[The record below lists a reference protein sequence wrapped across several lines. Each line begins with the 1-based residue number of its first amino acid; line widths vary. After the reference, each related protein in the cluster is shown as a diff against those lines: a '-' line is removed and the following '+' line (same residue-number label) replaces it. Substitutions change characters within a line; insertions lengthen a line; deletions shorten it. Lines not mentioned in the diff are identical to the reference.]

1 MRRMIAASVARRIA
15 LKKMGAGALALAA
28 PMQVLAAV
36 SDAGKPVVK
45 ARRIISVGGALTE
58 IVYALGAQGE
68 LVGVDT
74 TSLYPAV
81 AQQLPQVGY
90 ARTLSAEGV
99 LALAPTQLIAT
110 EEAGPQAVLRQVRD
124 AGVPVAVLNAN
135 NQFEGLLERVK
146 QVGQITGRADSAA
159 RLAQALQQQW
169 DGALGKVRQRSPS
182 PVQSAVRVL
191 FILAHA
197 PNQVMVGG
205 RQTGADAMLAYA
217 GAVNVMGGQGG
228 LGGFAGYKPL
238 TPEAVIAARPDIVL
252 VTDQGL
258 KASGGVDGI
267 LKLPGLAQTPAGRKH
282 RIVSLEAML
291 LLGFGPRM
299 PQALAE
305 LDAAFA
311 KAMTA

>member
-15 LKKMGAGALALAA
+15 LKKMGAGALALAT

-45 ARRIISVGGALTE
+45 ARRIVSVGGALTE

-99 LALAPTQLIAT
+99 LSLAPTQLIAT

-146 QVGQITGRADSAA
+146 QVGRITGRADSAA

>member
-45 ARRIISVGGALTE
+45 ARRIVSVGGALTE

-74 TSLYPAV
+74 TSLYPVV

-99 LALAPTQLIAT
+99 LSLAPTQLIAT

-146 QVGQITGRADSAA
+146 QVGQITGRADPAA

-169 DGALGKVRQRSPS
+169 DGALGKVRERQHAP
-182 PVQSAVRVL
+182 VRVL

-205 RQTGADAMLAYA
+205 RETGADAMLAYA
-217 GAVNVMGGQGG
+217 GAVNVMGGSAS
-228 LGGFAGYKPL
+228 FAGYKPL

-311 KAMTA
+311 KAMAA

>member
-36 SDAGKPVVK
+36 SDAGTPVVK
-45 ARRIISVGGALTE
+45 ARRIVSVGGALTE
-58 IVYALGAQGE
+58 IVYALEAQGE

-74 TSLYPAV
+74 TSLYPVV

-99 LALAPTQLIAT
+99 LSLAPTQLIAT

-135 NQFEGLLERVK
+135 NQFEGLLDRVK
-146 QVGQITGRADSAA
+146 QVGRIMGRADPAA

-169 DGALGKVRQRSPS
+169 HGALGKVRQRQHAP
-182 PVQSAVRVL
+182 VRVL

-205 RQTGADAMLAYA
+205 RETGADAMLAYA
-217 GAVNVMGGQGG
+217 GAVNVMGGQ
-228 LGGFAGYKPL
+228 GGFAGYKPL

-282 RIVSLEAML
+282 RTVSLEAML

-311 KAMTA
+311 KAMAA

>member
-45 ARRIISVGGALTE
+45 ARRIVSVGGALTE

-99 LALAPTQLIAT
+99 LSLAPTQLIAT

-228 LGGFAGYKPL
+228 LDGFAGYKPL

-267 LKLPGLAQTPAGRKH
+267 LKLPGLARTPAGRKH

>member
-36 SDAGKPVVK
+36 ADAGKPLAK
-45 ARRIISVGGALTE
+45 ARRIVSVGGALTE
-58 IVYALGAQGE
+58 IVYALEAQGE

-99 LALAPTQLIAT
+99 LSLAPTQLIAT
-110 EEAGPQAVLRQVRD
+110 EEAGPQTVLRQVRD

-135 NQFEGLLERVK
+135 NRFEGLLERVK
-146 QVGQITGRADSAA
+146 QVGQITGRPDPAA
-159 RLAQALQQQW
+159 RLAQSLQQQW
-169 DGALGKVRQRSPS
+169 SGALAKVRQRQHAP
-182 PVQSAVRVL
+182 VRVL

-205 RQTGADAMLAYA
+205 RETGADAMLAYA
-217 GAVNVMGGQGG
+217 GAANVMGGQ
-228 LGGFAGYKPL
+228 GGFAGYKPL
-238 TPEAVIAARPDIVL
+238 TPEAVIAARPDVVL
-252 VTDQGL
+252 VTAQGL

-267 LKLPGLAQTPAGRKH
+267 LKLPGLAQTPAGRQH
-282 RIVSLEAML
+282 RIVSQEAML

-311 KAMTA
+311 KAMAA

>member
-36 SDAGKPVVK
+36 SDAAKPMVK
-45 ARRIISVGGALTE
+45 ARRIVSVGGALTE
-58 IVYALGAQGE
+58 IVYALEAQGE

-99 LALAPTQLIAT
+99 LSLAPTQLIAT
-110 EEAGPQAVLRQVRD
+110 EEAGPQTVLRQVRD

-135 NQFEGLLERVK
+135 NKFEGLLERVK
-146 QVGQITGRADSAA
+146 QVGQITGRADPAA

-169 DGALGKVRQRSPS
+169 DGALGKVRQRSHAP
-182 PVQSAVRVL
+182 VRVL

-205 RQTGADAMLAYA
+205 RETGADAMLAYA
-217 GAVNVMGGQGG
+217 GAVNVMGGPA
-228 LGGFAGYKPL
+228 GFAGYKPL

>member
-36 SDAGKPVVK
+36 SDAGKPVAK
-45 ARRIISVGGALTE
+45 ARRIVSVGGALTE
-58 IVYALGAQGE
+58 IVYALEAQGE

-99 LALAPTQLIAT
+99 LSLAPTQLIAT

-135 NQFEGLLERVK
+135 NRFEGLLDRVK
-146 QVGQITGRADSAA
+146 QVGQITGRADPAA

-169 DGALGKVRQRSPS
+169 DGALGKVRQRQHAP
-182 PVQSAVRVL
+182 VRVL

-205 RQTGADAMLAYA
+205 RETGADAMLAYA
-217 GAVNVMGGQGG
+217 GAVNVMGGQ
-228 LGGFAGYKPL
+228 GGFAGYKPL

-311 KAMTA
+311 KAMAA

>member
-36 SDAGKPVVK
+36 SDAGKPVAK
-45 ARRIISVGGALTE
+45 ARRIVSVGGALTE
-58 IVYALGAQGE
+58 IVYALEAQGE

-99 LALAPTQLIAT
+99 LSLAPTQLIAT

-135 NQFEGLLERVK
+135 NKFEGLLERVK
-146 QVGQITGRADSAA
+146 QVGQITGRTDPAA

-169 DGALGKVRQRSPS
+169 DGALGKVRQRQHAP
-182 PVQSAVRVL
+182 VRVL

-205 RQTGADAMLAYA
+205 RETGADAMLAYA
-217 GAVNVMGGQGG
+217 GAVNVMGGSAS
-228 LGGFAGYKPL
+228 FAGYKPL

-299 PQALAE
+299 PQALAD

-311 KAMTA
+311 KAMAA

>member
-36 SDAGKPVVK
+36 SDAGKPVAK
-45 ARRIISVGGALTE
+45 ARRIVSVGGALTE
-58 IVYALGAQGE
+58 IVYALDAQAE

-74 TSLYPAV
+74 TSLYPAT

-99 LALAPTQLIAT
+99 LSLAPTQLIAT
-110 EEAGPQAVLRQVRD
+110 EEAGPQTVLRQVRD

-146 QVGQITGRADSAA
+146 QVGQITGRVEPAA
-159 RLAQALQQQW
+159 RLAQNLRQQW
-169 DGALGKVRQRSPS
+169 SGALAKVRKRQHAP
-182 PVQSAVRVL
+182 VRVL

-205 RQTGADAMLAYA
+205 RETGADAMLAYA

-228 LGGFAGYKPL
+228 FAGYKPL
-238 TPEAVIAARPDIVL
+238 TPEAVIAARPDVVL

-267 LKLPGLAQTPAGRKH
+267 LTLPGLAQTPAGKQH
-282 RIVSLEAML
+282 RIVSQEAML

-311 KAMTA
+311 KAMAA

>member
-36 SDAGKPVVK
+36 TDAGKPLAK
-45 ARRIISVGGALTE
+45 ARRIVSVGGALTE
-58 IVYALGAQGE
+58 IVYALDAQGE

-99 LALAPTQLIAT
+99 LSLAPTQLIAT

-124 AGVPVAVLNAN
+124 AGVPVAVLSAN

-146 QVGQITGRADSAA
+146 QVGRITGRADPAA
-159 RLAQALQQQW
+159 RLAQSLQQQW
-169 DGALGKVRQRSPS
+169 SGALAKVQQRQHAP
-182 PVQSAVRVL
+182 VRVL

-205 RQTGADAMLAYA
+205 RETGADAMLAYA
-217 GAVNVMGGQGG
+217 GAVNVMGGQ
-228 LGGFAGYKPL
+228 GGFAGYKPL

-282 RIVSLEAML
+282 RIVSQEAML

-305 LDAAFA
+305 LGAAFA
-311 KAMTA
+311 KAMAA

>member
-36 SDAGKPVVK
+36 SDAGKPVAK
-45 ARRIISVGGALTE
+45 ARRIVSVGGALTE

-74 TSLYPAV
+74 TSLYPVV

-99 LALAPTQLIAT
+99 LSLAPTQLIAT

-146 QVGQITGRADSAA
+146 QVGQITGRADPAA

-169 DGALGKVRQRSPS
+169 DGALGKVRQRQHAP
-182 PVQSAVRVL
+182 VRVL

-205 RQTGADAMLAYA
+205 RETGADAMLAYA

-228 LGGFAGYKPL
+228 FTGYKPL

-282 RIVSLEAML
+282 RIVSQEAML

-311 KAMTA
+311 KAMAA

>member
-36 SDAGKPVVK
+36 TDAGKPLAK
-45 ARRIISVGGALTE
+45 ARRIVSVGGALTE
-58 IVYALGAQGE
+58 IVYALEAQGE

-99 LALAPTQLIAT
+99 LSLAPTQLIAT

-124 AGVPVAVLNAN
+124 AGVPVAVLSAN
-135 NQFEGLLERVK
+135 NKFEGLLERVK
-146 QVGQITGRADSAA
+146 QVGQITGRADPAA
-159 RLAQALQQQW
+159 RLAQSLQQQW
-169 DGALGKVRQRSPS
+169 SGALAKVRQRSHS
-182 PVQSAVRVL
+182 PVRVL

-205 RQTGADAMLAYA
+205 RETGADAMLAYA
-217 GAVNVMGGQGG
+217 GAVNVMGGQ
-228 LGGFAGYKPL
+228 GGFAGYKPL

-282 RIVSLEAML
+282 RIVSQEAML

-305 LDAAFA
+305 LDTAFA
-311 KAMTA
+311 KAMAA

>member
-36 SDAGKPVVK
+36 SDAGKPLAK
-45 ARRIISVGGALTE
+45 ARRIVSVGGALTE

-81 AQQLPQVGY
+81 ARQLPQVGY

-99 LALAPTQLIAT
+99 LSLAPTQLIAT

-124 AGVPVAVLNAN
+124 AGVPVAVLSAN

-146 QVGQITGRADSAA
+146 QVGRITGRAESAA
-159 RLAQALQQQW
+159 RLAQSLQQQW
-169 DGALGKVRQRSPS
+169 RGALAKVQQRQHAP
-182 PVQSAVRVL
+182 VRVL

-205 RQTGADAMLAYA
+205 RETGADAMLAYA
-217 GAVNVMGGQGG
+217 GAVNVMGGQ
-228 LGGFAGYKPL
+228 GGFAGYKPL

-267 LKLPGLAQTPAGRKH
+267 LKLPGLAQTPAGRKQ
-282 RIVSLEAML
+282 RIVSQEAML

-299 PQALAE
+299 PLALAE

-311 KAMTA
+311 KAMAA

>member
-36 SDAGKPVVK
+36 SDAGKPLAK
-45 ARRIISVGGALTE
+45 ARRIVSVGGALTE
-58 IVYALGAQGE
+58 IVYALEAQGE

-99 LALAPTQLIAT
+99 LSLAPTQLIAT

-135 NQFEGLLERVK
+135 NRFEGLLERVK
-146 QVGQITGRADSAA
+146 QVGQITGRPDPAA
-159 RLAQALQQQW
+159 RLAQSLQQQW
-169 DGALGKVRQRSPS
+169 SGALAKVRQRQHAP
-182 PVQSAVRVL
+182 VRVL

-205 RQTGADAMLAYA
+205 RETGADAMLAYA
-217 GAVNVMGGQGG
+217 GTVNVMGGQ
-228 LGGFAGYKPL
+228 GGFAGYKPL

-305 LDAAFA
+305 LDAAFV
-311 KAMTA
+311 KAMAA

>member
-36 SDAGKPVVK
+36 SDAGKPLAK
-45 ARRIISVGGALTE
+45 ARRIVSVGGALTE
-58 IVYALGAQGE
+58 IVYALEAQGE

-99 LALAPTQLIAT
+99 LSLAPTQLIAT
-110 EEAGPQAVLRQVRD
+110 EEAGPQTVLRQVRD

-135 NQFEGLLERVK
+135 NRFEGLLERVK
-146 QVGQITGRADSAA
+146 QVGQITGRPDPAA
-159 RLAQALQQQW
+159 RLAQSLQQQW
-169 DGALGKVRQRSPS
+169 SGAMAKVRQRQHAP
-182 PVQSAVRVL
+182 VRVL

-205 RQTGADAMLAYA
+205 RETGADAMLAYA

-228 LGGFAGYKPL
+228 FAGYKPL
-238 TPEAVIAARPDIVL
+238 TPEAVIAARPDVVL

-267 LKLPGLAQTPAGRKH
+267 LKLPGLAQTPAGRQH
-282 RIVSLEAML
+282 RIVSQEAML

-311 KAMTA
+311 KAMAA

>member
-36 SDAGKPVVK
+36 SDAGTPVVK
-45 ARRIISVGGALTE
+45 ARRIVSVGGALTE
-58 IVYALGAQGE
+58 IVYALEAQGE

-74 TSLYPAV
+74 TSLYPVV

-99 LALAPTQLIAT
+99 LSLAPTQLIAT

-135 NQFEGLLERVK
+135 NQFEGLLDRVK
-146 QVGQITGRADSAA
+146 QVGRIMGRADPAA

-169 DGALGKVRQRSPS
+169 HGALGKVRQRQHAP
-182 PVQSAVRVL
+182 VRVL

-205 RQTGADAMLAYA
+205 RETGADAMLAYA
-217 GAVNVMGGQGG
+217 GAVNVMGGQ
-228 LGGFAGYKPL
+228 GGFAGYKPL

-267 LKLPGLAQTPAGRKH
+267 LKLPGLAQTPTGRKH
-282 RIVSLEAML
+282 RTVSLEAML

-311 KAMTA
+311 KAMAA

>member
-36 SDAGKPVVK
+36 SDAAKPIIK
-45 ARRIISVGGALTE
+45 ARRIVSVGGALTE
-58 IVYALGAQGE
+58 IIYALEAQGE

-99 LALAPTQLIAT
+99 LSLAPTQLIAT

-135 NQFEGLLERVK
+135 NKFEGLLARVK
-146 QVGQITGRADSAA
+146 QVGQITGRTDPAA

-169 DGALGKVRQRSPS
+169 NGALAKVGQRSHAP
-182 PVQSAVRVL
+182 VRVL

-205 RQTGADAMLAYA
+205 RETGADAMLAYA

-228 LGGFAGYKPL
+228 FSGYKPL

-267 LKLPGLAQTPAGRKH
+267 LKLPGLAHTPAGRKH

-299 PQALAE
+299 PQALSE

-311 KAMTA
+311 QAMAA

>member
-36 SDAGKPVVK
+36 SDAAKPTIK
-45 ARRIISVGGALTE
+45 ARRIVSVGGALTE
-58 IVYALGAQGE
+58 IIYALEAQGE

-99 LALAPTQLIAT
+99 LSLAPTQLIAT

-135 NQFEGLLERVK
+135 NKFEGLLARVK
-146 QVGQITGRADSAA
+146 QVGQITGRTDPAA

-169 DGALGKVRQRSPS
+169 NGALAKVGQRSHVP
-182 PVQSAVRVL
+182 VRVL

-205 RQTGADAMLAYA
+205 RETGADAMLAYA

-228 LGGFAGYKPL
+228 FSGYKPL
-238 TPEAVIAARPDIVL
+238 TPEAVIAARPDLVL

-299 PQALAE
+299 PQALAD

-311 KAMTA
+311 QAMAA

>member
-15 LKKMGAGALALAA
+15 LKKMGAGALALAT

-36 SDAGKPVVK
+36 TDAAKPQAK
-45 ARRIISVGGALTE
+45 ARRIVSVGGALTE
-58 IVYALGAQGE
+58 IVYALEAQGE

-81 AQQLPQVGY
+81 ARQLPQVGY

-99 LALAPTQLIAT
+99 LSLAPTQLIAT
-110 EEAGPQAVLRQVRD
+110 EEAGPQAVLRQVRE
-124 AGVPVAVLNAN
+124 AGVPVAVLSAN

-146 QVGQITGRADSAA
+146 QVGRITGRAEPAA
-159 RLAQALQQQW
+159 RLAQSLQQQW
-169 DGALGKVRQRSPS
+169 SGALAKVQQRQHAP
-182 PVQSAVRVL
+182 VRVL

-205 RQTGADAMLAYA
+205 RETGADAMLAYA

-228 LGGFAGYKPL
+228 FAGYKPL
-238 TPEAVIAARPDIVL
+238 TPEAVIAAQPDIVL

-267 LKLPGLAQTPAGRKH
+267 LKLPGLAQTPAGRKQ
-282 RIVSLEAML
+282 RIVSQEAML

-299 PQALAE
+299 PLALAE

-311 KAMTA
+311 KAMAA

>member
-45 ARRIISVGGALTE
+45 ARRIVSVGGALTE

-99 LALAPTQLIAT
+99 LSLAPTQLIAT

>member
-1 MRRMIAASVARRIA
+1 
-15 LKKMGAGALALAA
+15 MGAGALALAA

-45 ARRIISVGGALTE
+45 ARRIVSVGGALTE

-99 LALAPTQLIAT
+99 LSLAPTQLIAT
-110 EEAGPQAVLRQVRD
+110 EEAGPQAVLRQMRD

-135 NQFEGLLERVK
+135 NQFEGLLDRVK
-146 QVGQITGRADSAA
+146 QVGRIMGRADPAA

-169 DGALGKVRQRSPS
+169 NGALGKVRQRQHAP
-182 PVQSAVRVL
+182 VRVL

-205 RQTGADAMLAYA
+205 RETGADAMLAYA
-217 GAVNVMGGQGG
+217 GAVNVMGGQ
-228 LGGFAGYKPL
+228 GGFAGYKPL

-252 VTDQGL
+252 VTDQGF

-311 KAMTA
+311 KAMAA

>member
-36 SDAGKPVVK
+36 ADAGKPLAK
-45 ARRIISVGGALTE
+45 ARRIVSVGGALTE
-58 IVYALGAQGE
+58 IVYALDAQAE

-74 TSLYPAV
+74 TSLYPPT
-81 AQQLPQVGY
+81 AQKLPQVGY

-99 LALAPTQLIAT
+99 LSLAPTQLIAT
-110 EEAGPQAVLRQVRD
+110 EEAGPQTVLRQVRD

-135 NQFEGLLERVK
+135 NQFEGLLDRVK
-146 QVGQITGRADSAA
+146 QVGQITGRPDPAA
-159 RLAQALQQQW
+159 RLAQSLQQQW
-169 DGALGKVRQRSPS
+169 SGALAKVQQRQHAP
-182 PVQSAVRVL
+182 VRVL

-205 RQTGADAMLAYA
+205 RETGADAMLAYA

-228 LGGFAGYKPL
+228 FAGYKPL
-238 TPEAVIAARPDIVL
+238 TPEAVIAARPDVVL
-252 VTDQGL
+252 VTEQGL

-267 LKLPGLAQTPAGRKH
+267 LKLPGLAQTPAGKQH
-282 RIVSLEAML
+282 RIVSQEAML

-299 PQALAE
+299 PQALAQ

-311 KAMTA
+311 KAMAA

>member
-36 SDAGKPVVK
+36 SDAAKPMVK
-45 ARRIISVGGALTE
+45 ARRIVSVGGALTE
-58 IVYALGAQGE
+58 IVYALEAQGE

-99 LALAPTQLIAT
+99 LSLAPTQLIAT
-110 EEAGPQAVLRQVRD
+110 EEAGPQTVLRQVRD

-135 NQFEGLLERVK
+135 NKFEGLLERVK
-146 QVGQITGRADSAA
+146 QVGQITGRADLAA

-169 DGALGKVRQRSPS
+169 DGALGKVRLRSHAP
-182 PVQSAVRVL
+182 VRVL

-205 RQTGADAMLAYA
+205 RETGADAMLAYA
-217 GAVNVMGGQGG
+217 GAVNVMGGSA
-228 LGGFAGYKPL
+228 GFAGYKPL

-299 PQALAE
+299 PQALGE

>member
-36 SDAGKPVVK
+36 SDAGKPMAK
-45 ARRIISVGGALTE
+45 ARRIVSVGGALTE
-58 IVYALGAQGE
+58 IVYALDAQAE

-74 TSLYPAV
+74 TSLYPAT

-99 LALAPTQLIAT
+99 LSLAPTQLIAT
-110 EEAGPQAVLRQVRD
+110 EEAGPQTVLRQVRD

-146 QVGQITGRADSAA
+146 QVGQITGRVEPAA
-159 RLAQALQQQW
+159 RLAQNLRQQW
-169 DGALGKVRQRSPS
+169 SGALAKVRKRQHAP
-182 PVQSAVRVL
+182 VRVL

-205 RQTGADAMLAYA
+205 RETGADAMLAYA

-228 LGGFAGYKPL
+228 FAGYKPL
-238 TPEAVIAARPDIVL
+238 TPEAVIAARPDVVL

-267 LKLPGLAQTPAGRKH
+267 LTLPGLAQTPAGKQH
-282 RIVSLEAML
+282 RIVSQEAML

-299 PQALAE
+299 PQALAD

-311 KAMTA
+311 KAMAA

>member
-1 MRRMIAASVARRIA
+1 
-15 LKKMGAGALALAA
+15 MGAGALALAA

-36 SDAGKPVVK
+36 SDAAKPLFK
-45 ARRIISVGGALTE
+45 ARRIVSVGGALTE
-58 IVYALGAQGE
+58 IIYALEAQGE

-99 LALAPTQLIAT
+99 LSLAPTQLIAT

-135 NQFEGLLERVK
+135 NKFEGLLARVK
-146 QVGQITGRADSAA
+146 QVGQITGRTDPAA

-169 DGALGKVRQRSPS
+169 NGALAKVGQRSHAP
-182 PVQSAVRVL
+182 VRVL

-205 RQTGADAMLAYA
+205 RETGADAMLAYA

-228 LGGFAGYKPL
+228 FSGYKPL
-238 TPEAVIAARPDIVL
+238 TPEAVIAARPDLVL

-267 LKLPGLAQTPAGRKH
+267 LKLPGLAHTPAGRKH

-299 PQALAE
+299 PQALAD

-311 KAMTA
+311 QAMAA

>member
-36 SDAGKPVVK
+36 ADAGKPNVK
-45 ARRIISVGGALTE
+45 PRRIVSVGGALTE
-58 IVYALGAQGE
+58 IVYALEAQGE

-99 LALAPTQLIAT
+99 LSLAPTQLIAT
-110 EEAGPQAVLRQVRD
+110 EEAGPQTVLRQVRD
-124 AGVPVAVLNAN
+124 AGVPVAVLSAN
-135 NQFEGLLERVK
+135 NKFEGLLERVK
-146 QVGQITGRADSAA
+146 QVGQITGRPDPAA

-169 DGALGKVRQRSPS
+169 TGALAGVRQRQHAP
-182 PVQSAVRVL
+182 VRVL

-205 RQTGADAMLAYA
+205 RETGADAMLAYA
-217 GAVNVMGGQGG
+217 GAVNVMGGQ
-228 LGGFAGYKPL
+228 GGFAGYKPL

-267 LKLPGLAQTPAGRKH
+267 LKLPGLAQTPAGKQH
-282 RIVSLEAML
+282 RIVSQEAML

-299 PQALAE
+299 PQALAQ

-311 KAMTA
+311 KAMAA

>member
-15 LKKMGAGALALAA
+15 LKKMGAGAIALAA

-36 SDAGKPVVK
+36 ADAGKPRTA
-45 ARRIISVGGALTE
+45 ARRIVSVGGALTE
-58 IVYALGAQGE
+58 IVYALDAQAE

-74 TSLYPAV
+74 TSLFPAT

-99 LALAPTQLIAT
+99 LSLAPTQLIAT
-110 EEAGPQAVLRQVRD
+110 EEAGPATVLRQVRD
-124 AGVPVAVLNAN
+124 AGVTVHVLNAN
-135 NQFEGLLERVK
+135 NRFEGLLERVTE
-146 QVGQITGRADSAA
+146 VGRITGRAEPAT
-159 RLAQALQQQW
+159 RLAQTLQQQW
-169 DGALGKVRQRSPS
+169 SGALAGVQRRPT
-182 PVQSAVRVL
+182 PLRVL

-205 RQTGADAMLAYA
+205 RDTGADAMLAYA
-217 GAVNVMGGQGG
+217 GAVNVMGGSA
-228 LGGFAGYKPL
+228 GFSGYKPL
-238 TPEAVIAARPDIVL
+238 TPEAVIAARPDVVL

-267 LKLPGLAQTPAGRKH
+267 LKLPGLAQTPAGKQH

-299 PQALAE
+299 PQALTE
-305 LDAAFA
+305 VNAAFA

>member
-36 SDAGKPVVK
+36 SDAAKPVTK
-45 ARRIISVGGALTE
+45 ARRIVSVGGALTE
-58 IVYALGAQGE
+58 IVYALGAQGK

-74 TSLYPAV
+74 TSLYPVV

-99 LALAPTQLIAT
+99 LSLAPTQLIAT

-124 AGVPVAVLNAN
+124 AGVPVAVLSAN

-146 QVGQITGRADSAA
+146 QVGQITGRTDPAA

-169 DGALGKVRQRSPS
+169 HGALGKVRQRQHAP
-182 PVQSAVRVL
+182 VRVL

-205 RQTGADAMLAYA
+205 RETGADAMLAYA
-217 GAVNVMGGQGG
+217 GAVNVMGGSA
-228 LGGFAGYKPL
+228 GFAGYKPL

-258 KASGGVDGI
+258 NASGGVDGI

-311 KAMTA
+311 KAMAA

>member
-74 TSLYPAV
+74 TSLYPVV

-99 LALAPTQLIAT
+99 LSLAPTQLIAT

-217 GAVNVMGGQGG
+217 GAVNVMGGQGD

>member
-45 ARRIISVGGALTE
+45 ARRIVSVGGALTE

-99 LALAPTQLIAT
+99 LSLAPTQLIAT

-124 AGVPVAVLNAN
+124 AGVPVAVLSAN

-146 QVGQITGRADSAA
+146 QVGQITGRADAAA
-159 RLAQALQQQW
+159 RLAQALQRQW
-169 DGALGKVRQRSPS
+169 DGTLGKVRQRQHAP
-182 PVQSAVRVL
+182 VRVL

-205 RQTGADAMLAYA
+205 RETGADAMLAYA
-217 GAVNVMGGQGG
+217 GAVNVMGGSA
-228 LGGFAGYKPL
+228 GFAGYKPL

-267 LKLPGLAQTPAGRKH
+267 LKLPGLAQTPAGRTH

-311 KAMTA
+311 KAMAA

>member
-36 SDAGKPVVK
+36 SDAGKPAVK
-45 ARRIISVGGALTE
+45 ARRIVSVGGALTE

-74 TSLYPAV
+74 TSLYPVV

-99 LALAPTQLIAT
+99 LSLAPTQLIAT

-146 QVGQITGRADSAA
+146 QVGQITGRADPAA

-169 DGALGKVRQRSPS
+169 HGALGKVRQRQHAP
-182 PVQSAVRVL
+182 VRVL

-205 RQTGADAMLAYA
+205 RETGADAMLAYA
-217 GAVNVMGGQGG
+217 GAVNVMGGQ
-228 LGGFAGYKPL
+228 GGFAGYKPL

-311 KAMTA
+311 KAMAA

>member
-36 SDAGKPVVK
+36 SDASKPMVK
-45 ARRIISVGGALTE
+45 ARRIVSVGGALTE
-58 IVYALGAQGE
+58 IVYALEAQGE

-99 LALAPTQLIAT
+99 LSLAPTQLIAT
-110 EEAGPQAVLRQVRD
+110 EEAGPQTVLRQVRD

-135 NQFEGLLERVK
+135 NKFEGLLERVK
-146 QVGQITGRADSAA
+146 QVGQITGRADPAA

-169 DGALGKVRQRSPS
+169 DGVLGKVRLRSHAP
-182 PVQSAVRVL
+182 VRVL

-205 RQTGADAMLAYA
+205 RETGADAMLAYA

-228 LGGFAGYKPL
+228 FSGYKPL

>member
-36 SDAGKPVVK
+36 SDAAKPIIR
-45 ARRIISVGGALTE
+45 ARRIVSVGGALTE
-58 IVYALGAQGE
+58 IIYALEAQGE

-81 AQQLPQVGY
+81 AQHLPQVGY

-99 LALAPTQLIAT
+99 LSLAPTQLIAT
-110 EEAGPQAVLRQVRD
+110 EEAGPQVVLRQVRD

-135 NQFEGLLERVK
+135 NKFEGLLERVK
-146 QVGQITGRADSAA
+146 QVGQITGRAEPAA

-169 DGALGKVRQRSPS
+169 NGALARVRQRSHP
-182 PVQSAVRVL
+182 PLRVL

-205 RQTGADAMLAYA
+205 RETGADAMLGYA

-228 LGGFAGYKPL
+228 QGGFAGYKPL
-238 TPEAVIAARPDIVL
+238 TPEAVIAARPDLVL
-252 VTDQGL
+252 VTEQGL

-267 LKLPGLAQTPAGRKH
+267 LKLPGLAQTPAGREH

-311 KAMTA
+311 KAMAA

>member
-36 SDAGKPVVK
+36 SDAGKPVAK
-45 ARRIISVGGALTE
+45 ARRIVSVGGALTE
-58 IVYALGAQGE
+58 IVYALDAQAE

-74 TSLYPAV
+74 TSLYPAT

-99 LALAPTQLIAT
+99 LSLAPTQLIAT
-110 EEAGPQAVLRQVRD
+110 EEAGPQTVLRQVRD

-146 QVGQITGRADSAA
+146 QVGQITGHVEPAA
-159 RLAQALQQQW
+159 RLAQNLRQQW
-169 DGALGKVRQRSPS
+169 SGALAKVRKRQHAP
-182 PVQSAVRVL
+182 VRVL

-205 RQTGADAMLAYA
+205 RETGADAMLAYA

-228 LGGFAGYKPL
+228 FAGYKPL
-238 TPEAVIAARPDIVL
+238 TPEAVIAARPDVVL

-267 LKLPGLAQTPAGRKH
+267 LTLPGLAQTPAGKQH
-282 RIVSLEAML
+282 RIVSQEAML

-299 PQALAE
+299 PQALAD

-311 KAMTA
+311 KAMAA

>member
-28 PMQVLAAV
+28 PMQVLAVV
-36 SDAGKPVVK
+36 SDAGKPVAK
-45 ARRIISVGGALTE
+45 ARRIVSVGGALTE

-99 LALAPTQLIAT
+99 LSLAPTQLIAT

-124 AGVPVAVLNAN
+124 AGVPVAVLSAN

-146 QVGQITGRADSAA
+146 QVGQITGRADPAA

-169 DGALGKVRQRSPS
+169 DGALGKVRQRQHAP
-182 PVQSAVRVL
+182 VRVL

-217 GAVNVMGGQGG
+217 GAVNVMGGSA
-228 LGGFAGYKPL
+228 GFAGYKPL

-267 LKLPGLAQTPAGRKH
+267 LKLPGLAQTPAGRKQ
-282 RIVSLEAML
+282 RIVSQEAML

-311 KAMTA
+311 KAMAA

>member
-36 SDAGKPVVK
+36 ADAGKPLQK
-45 ARRIISVGGALTE
+45 ARRIVSVGGALTE
-58 IVYALGAQGE
+58 IVYALDAQGE

-81 AQQLPQVGY
+81 AQKLPQVGY

-99 LALAPTQLIAT
+99 LSLAPTQLIAT

-135 NQFEGLLERVK
+135 NKFEGLLERVK
-146 QVGQITGRADSAA
+146 QVGQITGRPEPAA

-169 DGALGKVRQRSPS
+169 SGAVARVRQRSHAP
-182 PVQSAVRVL
+182 ARAL

-205 RQTGADAMLAYA
+205 RETGADAMLAYA

-228 LGGFAGYKPL
+228 VSGYKPL

-311 KAMTA
+311 KAMAA

>member
-36 SDAGKPVVK
+36 SDAAKPMVK
-45 ARRIISVGGALTE
+45 ARRIVSVGGALTE
-58 IVYALGAQGE
+58 IVYALEAQGE

-99 LALAPTQLIAT
+99 LSLAPTQLIAT
-110 EEAGPQAVLRQVRD
+110 EEAGPQTVLRQVRD

-135 NQFEGLLERVK
+135 NRFEGLLERVK
-146 QVGQITGRADSAA
+146 QVGQITGRADPAA

-169 DGALGKVRQRSPS
+169 DGALGKVRLRSHAP
-182 PVQSAVRVL
+182 VRVL

-205 RQTGADAMLAYA
+205 RETGADAMLAYA
-217 GAVNVMGGQGG
+217 GAVNVMGGPA
-228 LGGFAGYKPL
+228 GFAGYKPL

-267 LKLPGLAQTPAGRKH
+267 LKLPGLGQTPAGRKH

-299 PQALAE
+299 PQALGE

>member
-36 SDAGKPVVK
+36 SDAGKPLVK
-45 ARRIISVGGALTE
+45 ARRIVSVGGALTE
-58 IVYALGAQGE
+58 IVYALEAQGE

-99 LALAPTQLIAT
+99 LSLAPTQLIAT
-110 EEAGPQAVLRQVRD
+110 EEAGPQTVLRQVRD

-135 NQFEGLLERVK
+135 NRFEGLLERVK
-146 QVGQITGRADSAA
+146 QVGQITGRPDPAA
-159 RLAQALQQQW
+159 RLAQSLQQQW
-169 DGALGKVRQRSPS
+169 SGALAKVRQRQHAP
-182 PVQSAVRVL
+182 VRVL

-205 RQTGADAMLAYA
+205 RETGADAMLAYA

-228 LGGFAGYKPL
+228 FAGYKPL
-238 TPEAVIAARPDIVL
+238 TPEAVIAARPDVVL

-258 KASGGVDGI
+258 KASGGVEGI
-267 LKLPGLAQTPAGRKH
+267 LKLPGLAQTPAGRQH
-282 RIVSLEAML
+282 RIVSQEAML

-311 KAMTA
+311 KAMAA

>member
-36 SDAGKPVVK
+36 SDAGKPVAK
-45 ARRIISVGGALTE
+45 ARRIVSVGGALTE
-58 IVYALGAQGE
+58 IVYALEAQGE

-99 LALAPTQLIAT
+99 LSLAPTQLIAT
-110 EEAGPQAVLRQVRD
+110 EEAGPQAVLRQVRE
-124 AGVPVAVLNAN
+124 AGVPVAVLSAN

-146 QVGQITGRADSAA
+146 QVGRITGRAEPAA
-159 RLAQALQQQW
+159 RLAQSLQQQW
-169 DGALGKVRQRSPS
+169 RGALAKVQQRQHAP
-182 PVQSAVRVL
+182 VRVL

-205 RQTGADAMLAYA
+205 RETGADAMLAYA
-217 GAVNVMGGQGG
+217 GAVNVMGGQ
-228 LGGFAGYKPL
+228 GGFAGYKPL

-311 KAMTA
+311 KAMAA

>member
-36 SDAGKPVVK
+36 SDAAKPIIK
-45 ARRIISVGGALTE
+45 ARRIVSVGGALTE
-58 IVYALGAQGE
+58 IIYALEAQGE

-99 LALAPTQLIAT
+99 LSLAPTQLIAT

-135 NQFEGLLERVK
+135 NKFEGLLARVK
-146 QVGQITGRADSAA
+146 QVGQITGRTDPAA

-169 DGALGKVRQRSPS
+169 NGALAKVGQRSHAP
-182 PVQSAVRVL
+182 VRVL

-197 PNQVMVGG
+197 P
-205 RQTGADAMLAYA
+205 
-217 GAVNVMGGQGG
+217 
-228 LGGFAGYKPL
+228 
-238 TPEAVIAARPDIVL
+238 
-252 VTDQGL
+252 
-258 KASGGVDGI
+258 
-267 LKLPGLAQTPAGRKH
+267 
-282 RIVSLEAML
+282 
-291 LLGFGPRM
+291 
-299 PQALAE
+299 
-305 LDAAFA
+305 
-311 KAMTA
+311 